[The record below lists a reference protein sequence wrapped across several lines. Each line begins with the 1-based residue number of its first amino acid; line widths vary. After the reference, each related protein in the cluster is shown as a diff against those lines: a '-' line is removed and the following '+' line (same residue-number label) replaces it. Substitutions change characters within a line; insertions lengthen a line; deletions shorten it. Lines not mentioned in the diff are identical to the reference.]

1 MKLAY
6 FGCFAGV
13 SGDMILGALVDA
25 GVALGDLKI
34 ELNKLKLDGFDLTAK
49 KVVKNGITG
58 THVEVITE
66 ESHVHRH
73 LKEIEEIINQSDLA
87 PDLKDESKRVFQTL
101 AKAEAKVHNTTP
113 DKIHFH
119 EVGALDA
126 IVDIVGSVI
135 GLSLLGTDMVVA
147 SRIHVGTGFVECQHG
162 KIPVPAPATIE
173 ILKGTP
179 LFSTGIEAELTT
191 PTGAAILKTLAKG
204 FGPMPAMTV
213 DCTGYGAG
221 SRDLEIPNLLRLICG
236 RQTSSSAPFETDQV
250 TLVEC
255 NIDDMNPEIL
265 GYVTERVMEHGALDV
280 WLTPINMKKNR
291 IGAKLSVLASVADA
305 DSLVDIVFAE
315 TTTLGV
321 RMQPME
327 RRKLAREVRIVH
339 TRYGDIKTKV
349 SLMNGKV
356 RHATPEYEDCK
367 AAAQREGV
375 PLMEVYEEV
384 RRVAQEQIL

>member
-6 FGCFAGV
+6 FDCFAGV

-25 GVALGDLKI
+25 GVALGDLKT
-34 ELNKLKLDGFDLTAK
+34 ELDKLKLDGFDLTAK

-66 ESHVHRH
+66 ESHAHRH
-73 LKEIEEIINQSDLA
+73 LKDIEEIIDQSDLA
-87 PDLKDESKRVFQTL
+87 LDLKDKSKRVFQTL

-135 GLSLLGTDMVVA
+135 GLSLLGTDIVVA

-173 ILKGTP
+173 ILKGAP

-204 FGPMPAMTV
+204 FGPLPAMNV

-221 SRDLEIPNLLRLICG
+221 SRDLEIPNLLRLVVGTAIG
-236 RQTSSSAPFETDQV
+236 SAYLTDQV
-250 TLVEC
+250 ILIETNV
-255 NIDDMNPEIL
+255 DDMNPEIL

-349 SLMNGKV
+349 SLSDGKV
-356 RHATPEYEDCK
+356 RHASPEYEDCK
-367 AAAQREGV
+367 AVARREGV

-384 RRVAQEQIL
+384 RRAASEQVL

>member
-6 FGCFAGV
+6 FDCFAGV
-13 SGDMILGALVDA
+13 SGNMILGALIDA
-25 GVALGDLKI
+25 GVALSDLKT
-34 ELNKLKLDGFDLTAK
+34 ELARLKLDGFDLTAK

-58 THVEVITE
+58 THVEVNTE

-73 LKEIEEIINQSDLA
+73 LKDIEEIIDQSDLA
-87 PDLKDESKRVFQTL
+87 ADLKDKSKRVFQTL
-101 AKAEAKVHNTTP
+101 AEAEAKVHNSSP
-113 DKIHFH
+113 DEIHFH

-135 GLSLLGTDMVVA
+135 GLSLLGTDMVVT
-147 SRIHVGTGFVECQHG
+147 SPIHIGTGFVECQHG

-173 ILKGTP
+173 ILKGAP
-179 LFSTGIEAELTT
+179 LFSTGIENELTT

-221 SRDLEIPNLLRLICG
+221 SRDLEIPNLLRLVVGTAID
-236 RQTSSSAPFETDQV
+236 SVYLTDQV
-250 TLVEC
+250 ILIET

-265 GYVTERVMEHGALDV
+265 GYVTERVMEQGALDV

-291 IGAKLSVLASVADA
+291 IGAKLSVLASAADA

-321 RMQPME
+321 RMQRLE
-327 RRKLAREVRIVH
+327 RRKLVREVRIVH

-349 SLMNGKV
+349 SLTNGKV

-367 AAAQREGV
+367 AAARREGV

-384 RRVAQEQIL
+384 RRAASEQIS

>member
-1 MKLAY
+1 MKPAY
-6 FGCFAGV
+6 FDCFAGV
-13 SGDMILGALVDA
+13 SGNMILGALIDA
-25 GVALGDLKI
+25 GVALDDLKT
-34 ELNKLKLDGFDLTAK
+34 ELAKLKLDGFDLTAN
-49 KVVKNGITG
+49 KVVRNGITG

-73 LKEIEEIINQSDLA
+73 LKDIEEIINQSDLA
-87 PDLKDESKRVFQTL
+87 PDLKDKSKRVFQTL

-135 GLSLLGTDMVVA
+135 GLSLLAIDIVVV

-213 DCTGYGAG
+213 DSTGYGAG

-265 GYVTERVMEHGALDV
+265 GYVMERAMENGALDV
-280 WLTPINMKKNR
+280 
-291 IGAKLSVLASVADA
+291 LSL
-305 DSLVDIVFAE
+305 IH
-315 TTTLGV
+315 
-321 RMQPME
+321 
-327 RRKLAREVRIVH
+327 I
-339 TRYGDIKTKV
+339 
-349 SLMNGKV
+349 
-356 RHATPEYEDCK
+356 
-367 AAAQREGV
+367 
-375 PLMEVYEEV
+375 
-384 RRVAQEQIL
+384 